1 MKRLLFLVGTLCMAA
16 AVDAQ
21 EITPADVT
29 FDDMRVVLESAGFET
44 YAYDLTSFLEDD
56 TRYEVAVSVKEY
68 DGGKEPVDDWT
79 FHLGSTRVLLSDFS
93 AETRAEIPDSM
104 LLDKKRGIVRQSGRL
119 VLGRYPSMTDSVA
132 RWVFSLENGGRGS
145 MQLDLKAVQVPDK
158 EPFYSYESRPFA
170 KSGFEAG
177 KFIPLVFFGSMWYD
191 EKAGVYRQ
199 CGESE
204 IAPDLSSEIV
214 GSVPHF
220 YVMGVVLTPKKE
232 E

>member
-1 MKRLLFLVGTLCMAA
+1 MKRLLFLVGALCMSAT
-16 AVDAQ
+16 VGAQ
-21 EITPADVT
+21 EISPADVT
-29 FDDMRVVLESAGFET
+29 FDDMRVVLESAGFEA
-44 YAYDLTSFLEDD
+44 YAYDLSSLLEDD

-68 DGGKEPVDDWT
+68 DGGKESVDDWT

-93 AETRAEIPDSM
+93 AETRAEIPDSI
-104 LLDKKRGIVRQSGRL
+104 LLDKKRGIVRQSGRI
-119 VLGRYPSMTDSVA
+119 VLGRYPSGADSVA

-145 MQLDLKAVQVPDK
+145 MQLNMKAVKVPGN
-158 EPFYSYESRPFA
+158 EPLYSYMSRPFS
-170 KSGFEAG
+170 KSSFEAG

-191 EKAGVYRQ
+191 AKAGVYRQ

-204 IAPDLSSEIV
+204 IAPDLSSEMV
-214 GSVPHF
+214 GHVPHF